1 MADQS
6 QNKSGQKPLSSEAQR
21 RAGIAD
27 SLLQAT
33 EAIALSY
40 DGLKAPTVSA
50 RGEDELAQA
59 IIQLA
64 IQHDVPVYENAS
76 LTRWL
81 SQLSVGDEIPQDL
94 YQVIAEILAFVYM
107 LEGKTPASAD
117 QL

>member
-1 MADQS
+1 MTIPQ
-6 QNKSGQKPLSSEAQR
+6 
-21 RAGIAD
+21 

-40 DGLKAPTVSA
+40 DGERAPTISA

-64 IQHDVPVYENAS
+64 LQHEVPVYENAS

-81 SQLSVGDEIPQDL
+81 AGLDVGDEIPQQL
-94 YQVIAEILAFVYM
+94 YQIIAEILAFVYA
-107 LEGKTPASAD
+107 LEGRTPDSATAGA
-117 QL
+117 